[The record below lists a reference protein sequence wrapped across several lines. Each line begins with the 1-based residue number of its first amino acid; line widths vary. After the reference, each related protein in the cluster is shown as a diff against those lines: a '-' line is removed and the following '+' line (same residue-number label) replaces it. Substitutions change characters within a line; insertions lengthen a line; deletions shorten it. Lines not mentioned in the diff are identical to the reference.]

1 MRPRHQLPPSW
12 GSSHQPRFPRLRF
25 KLPTLGR
32 KSLLL
37 PSLPSAALA
46 PKRPVPVSWC
56 LRLRPLQQPPGSQTS
71 RRNCRPQAPPS
82 LCPGQPPSRH
92 LEPQAASLWPQKH
105 PDLPPPPVLFAAL
118 LQAQPRRPRCLG
130 WPLLTPLSS
139 LSLPLPVPA
148 RLSASSP
155 ATQPLP
161 PRRPPCLGR
170 WPPALPPAC
179 LGSRR
184 AAWQA
189 QRPPCH
195 RSAAQGLAA
204 LPLAPPPQGSSDSRA
219 LGRPRPLGSR
229 PAALRAAFPSV
240 SLGSALCLLLVS
252 PCPPPLH
259 PQAGMSS
266 VPLRAAVAPAP
277 SLLDS
282 HLPTT
287 EVGSLARTTL
297 LLLVRVLA
305 LGREAPCLVAPR
317 LPPRQRHPLALASV
331 KLQVLGLVI
340 LVLCLVKQPVPVE
353 QSLASSRPLPAA
365 AYLGLETQEE
375 GEASSAASEEN
386 PARTQPTKTH
396 SARPA
401 GALGPQ
407 LPQIL
412 LTCSETVEPRHLA
425 DLPAHHLETRSLLAL
440 SALEE
445 EAWPPKA
452 LGFPLRIKQVAS
464 VLLQCLAAL
473 LLLGDPLGLEGCQH
487 SVQPQPLQAL
497 WARREAKCSERA
509 LLPPARE
516 DSGSGAAAA
525 PRRLAPLPV
534 RTHRLLDRCPS
545 SLLGLGARAGDSQ
558 ASDQAEE
565 DSPLDLLTRLSRALV
580 AGEAEWVL
588 ALLSIPATQCVLSS
602 PSLRNPA
609 AVL

>member
-32 KSLLL
+32 KSLLS
-37 PSLPSAALA
+37 PSLPSAVLAL
-46 PKRPVPVSWC
+46 KRPVPVSWC
-56 LRLRPLQQPPGSQTS
+56 LQLRLLQQPLGSQTS
-71 RRNCRPQAPPS
+71 RRKHRPQAPPS
-82 LCPGQPPSRH
+82 LCLGQPPSRH
-92 LEPQAASLWPQKH
+92 LEPQAPSLWPQKH
-105 PDLPPPPVLFAAL
+105 PDLPPPPVVFAAL
-118 LQAQPRRPRCLG
+118 LQAQPRRPQCLG

-139 LSLPLPVPA
+139 LSLPLPAPA
-148 RLSASSP
+148 QLSASSV
-155 ATQPLP
+155 ATQPAP
-161 PRRPPCLGR
+161 PQRPPCLGR
-170 WPPALPPAC
+170 WPPAPPPAC

-184 AAWQA
+184 AAWPA
-189 QRPPCH
+189 QRPPRH
-195 RSAAQGLAA
+195 RSAARGSAV
-204 LPLAPPPQGSSDSRA
+204 LPLAPPPQGSSDSRV
-219 LGRPRPLGSR
+219 LGRPRPSGSR
-229 PAALRAAFPSV
+229 PAAPQAAFPSV

-252 PCPPPLH
+252 PCPPPLR
-259 PQAGMSS
+259 PPAGMSS
-266 VPLRAAVAPAP
+266 VPLRAPVAPAP
-277 SLLDS
+277 SHLDS
-282 HLPTT
+282 RLPTT
-287 EVGSLARTTL
+287 EVGCLARTTL

-305 LGREAPCLVAPR
+305 LVREAPCLVAPR
-317 LPPRQRHPLALASV
+317 PPPQQRHPLALASV
-331 KLQVLGLVI
+331 KLQVLGLAT
-340 LVLCLVKQPVPVE
+340 LALCLVKQPVPVE
-353 QSLASSRPLPAA
+353 QSSASRPLPVAVC
-365 AYLGLETQEE
+365 LGLETLEE

-386 PARTQPTKTH
+386 PARMQPTKTH

-407 LPQIL
+407 LPQIH

-440 SALEE
+440 SALVE

-516 DSGSGAAAA
+516 DSGSGAAAT
-525 PRRLAPLPV
+525 PRRLAPSPA
-534 RTHRLLDRCPS
+534 RTHQLSDRCPS
-545 SLLGLGARAGDSQ
+545 SLLGLGARAADSQ

-588 ALLSIPATQCVLSS
+588 ALLSIPVTRCVLSS
-602 PSLRNPA
+602 PSLRNSA